1 MCRVRVSGGHRPEAT
16 APTEAAAETQASS
29 TVRGH
34 SNGMMWAS
42 SPTHTL
48 LTYVGD
54 DAHIVPYYALKTPRK
69 TFLPFA
75 GFVVVGLFLCAVE
88 LNELFEVS
96 AASLCGLGGLV
107 EELFGA
113 VGEGACE

>member
-1 MCRVRVSGGHRPEAT
+1 
-16 APTEAAAETQASS
+16 
-29 TVRGH
+29 
-34 SNGMMWAS
+34 MMWAS

>member
-1 MCRVRVSGGHRPEAT
+1 MMFIRKLRILHIKSYRKNTQGTSQFRIPHKKT
-16 APTEAAAETQASS
+16 AKDISAF
-29 TVRGH
+29 RG
-34 SNGMMWAS
+34 
-42 SPTHTL
+42 
-48 LTYVGD
+48 
-54 DAHIVPYYALKTPRK
+54 
-69 TFLPFA
+69 F
-75 GFVVVGLFLCAVE
+75 FVKELFLCAVE